1 MKDLSNA
8 VLQIFKSKAPKGKTR
23 RLVGQV
29 RVEMKENG
37 FDIISD
43 IYYMPYTTEKWG
55 YHSGWKKTLI
65 NPHEGWWQ
73 EAFEMSIRFVSSVLG
88 KEFVREQ

>member
-1 MKDLSNA
+1 
-8 VLQIFKSKAPKGKTR
+8 
-23 RLVGQV
+23 
-29 RVEMKENG
+29 
-37 FDIISD
+37 
-43 IYYMPYTTEKWG
+43 MPYTTEKWG
-55 YHSGWKKTLI
+55 YHSVWKKTLV